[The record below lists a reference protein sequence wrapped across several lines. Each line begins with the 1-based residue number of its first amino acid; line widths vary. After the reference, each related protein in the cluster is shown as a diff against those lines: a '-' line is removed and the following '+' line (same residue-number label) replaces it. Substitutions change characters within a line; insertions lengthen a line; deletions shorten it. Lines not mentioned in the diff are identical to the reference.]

1 MGTRYKVYDIPKG
14 FVSADP
20 GRNRYIRRQGSSL
33 ELPPRLHPAYDRDR
47 FDPSNAIDKEG
58 VVTDLAGIALG
69 STVAGAPARVING
82 IGGASLVGLEAWKKL
97 RESER
102 KK

>member
-14 FVSADP
+14 FISADP

-82 IGGASLVGLEAWKKL
+82 IGGASLVGLEGWKKL

>member
-47 FDPSNAIDKEG
+47 FDPSNAINKEG

-69 STVAGAPARVING
+69 STVAGAPVRVIDG
-82 IGGASLVGLEAWKKL
+82 IGGAALAGLNAWKKL
-97 RESER
+97 RESEGE
-102 KK
+102 K

>member
-47 FDPSNAIDKEG
+47 FDPSNAINKEG
-58 VVTDLAGIALG
+58 VVTDLGVIALG
-69 STVAGAPARVING
+69 APLAGVPSSAIEG
-82 IGGASLVGLEAWKKL
+82 IGGAALVGLGGWKEL
-97 RESER
+97 RELER